1 MKKIKILIG
10 GTLLAIGCGCF
21 LYPNFR
27 EWNTQREVN
36 QIIETFDTTYSDTIK
51 RAEDSS
57 KTNVNSQENRE
68 TVQSK
73 NNSHKEISNTQHV
86 TNSKLENDDN
96 IKARSYQ
103 SLYDEMVK
111 YNQHLSNNGQH
122 IVDAWSY
129 EQEPFDLSKFDINTD
144 EPVIGYI
151 EIPDMKIRLPLM
163 LGASPKNLEKGAA
176 VLSETSMPIGGNNTN
191 CVIAGHRGWSGSA
204 YFQYIENMKKGSQ
217 VYITNP
223 WETLIYECTDIKVIS
238 PNDVSSILIQP
249 EKDMITLFTCH
260 PYVLGGGPYRYLVF
274 CERID
279 TQERHESGD
288 VINPKEDEQMESSTT
303 NVDIEPSSN
312 VNSDVKID
320 DTASDVE
327 SEQIIRTAP
336 PQQEDFDLL
345 ALEQTLRYLL
355 PAIIIT
361 LSITIILF
369 RKKPKKKKNN
379 KTNKKEKKI

>member
-163 LGASPKNLEKGAA
+163 LGASPENLEKGAA